1 MNLKVNKEPVR
12 FTEKICG
19 CTQEQSIELDYVL
32 PDYYPEIF
40 RIIKCCAEPKITS
53 CAANGDR
60 ITYELT
66 VCLKIIYCSE
76 NSSRPEAIDQKL
88 VYSRTVNLDRSVDS
102 PSVYISAE
110 ADHINCRAVNRRR
123 IDIRGAVTISINAF
137 GDCETDVVSEVFG
150 GNVQLKTRSCLCPSS
165 IIRTSRRVTVSD
177 EFDLGAD
184 APPIGSILRASAE
197 IVSSDKKTIAS
208 KVAAKGELKISIAYV
223 PAGGEDSNVCAVCS
237 FPCHSHSLWS
247 LKVWTIRT
255 TAA

>member
-88 VYSRTVNLDRSVDS
+88 VYSRTEVLILPRSIF
-102 PSVYISAE
+102 PL
-110 ADHINCRAVNRRR
+110 RL
-123 IDIRGAVTISINAF
+123 TISTA
-137 GDCETDVVSEVFG
+137 
-150 GNVQLKTRSCLCPSS
+150 
-165 IIRTSRRVTVSD
+165 
-177 EFDLGAD
+177 
-184 APPIGSILRASAE
+184 
-197 IVSSDKKTIAS
+197 
-208 KVAAKGELKISIAYV
+208 V
-223 PAGGEDSNVCAVCS
+223 P
-237 FPCHSHSLWS
+237 
-247 LKVWTIRT
+247 
-255 TAA
+255 

>member
-123 IDIRGAVTISINAF
+123 IDIRGAVTISINAAAS
-137 GDCETDVVSEVFG
+137 VPRPLSEQAGVLLFRT
-150 GNVQLKTRSCLCPSS
+150 NLTWERTHLPS
-165 IIRTSRRVTVSD
+165 
-177 EFDLGAD
+177 A
-184 APPIGSILRASAE
+184 
-197 IVSSDKKTIAS
+197 VSS
-208 KVAAKGELKISIAYV
+208 ELL
-223 PAGGEDSNVCAVCS
+223 P
-237 FPCHSHSLWS
+237 
-247 LKVWTIRT
+247 R
-255 TAA
+255 